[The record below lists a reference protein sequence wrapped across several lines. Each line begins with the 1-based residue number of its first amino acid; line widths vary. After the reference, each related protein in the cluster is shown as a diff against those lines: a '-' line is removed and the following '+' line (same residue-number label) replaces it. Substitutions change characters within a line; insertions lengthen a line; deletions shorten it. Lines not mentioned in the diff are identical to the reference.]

1 MNQRQVIIV
10 AVVCVFAVCLPCR
23 FYGDASL
30 PNIFGD
36 HMVIQQQKPV
46 IIWGWAD
53 AGEEV
58 DVRLGSQSA
67 SAKADSGGNWSVSLK
82 ALKASS
88 SPIQMIVK
96 AANTVTV
103 NDILVGEVWLCSG
116 QSNMEWGLGDAET
129 GSQEI
134 PQADFPKV
142 RLFKIN
148 SRPGPYPVSNV
159 NDNWRLSRP
168 DTVSDFTAVGYF
180 FGKHLHKE
188 LNVPVGLVQAAWGGT
203 RIEPWT
209 PRVGFEGQEAL
220 ADIVRQ
226 IDGAEVSYRSQLPGK
241 MKEMEAWIE
250 DAKRSLRDNKRI
262 PATPVW
268 PGHPIYSEGH
278 PTEPTCLYNS
288 FIYPIVPFAMRGA
301 IWYQGE
307 SNMGEAMLYYEKMK
321 ALISGWRNVWNDESM
336 SFYFVQLA
344 PFRRYGVD
352 DLPRIW
358 QAQTESL
365 KIPNTGMAVISDVGN
380 IEDIHPRN
388 KRDVGKRLALWAL
401 GKDYGGK
408 DIVFS
413 GPIYKSMKT
422 VGDKIEIS
430 FDYVGDGL
438 VTRNGKE
445 PDWFEIAGE
454 DKQFYP
460 AKAQIEGD
468 KILVSS
474 DKVASPAAVRFGW
487 DNIAEPNLM
496 NKNGLPA
503 SSFRTDNW

>member
-1 MNQRQVIIV
+1 M
-10 AVVCVFAVCLPCR
+10 
-23 FYGDASL
+23 
-30 PNIFGD
+30 
-36 HMVIQQQKPV
+36 
-46 IIWGWAD
+46 
-53 AGEEV
+53 
-58 DVRLGSQSA
+58 
-67 SAKADSGGNWSVSLK
+67 
-82 ALKASS
+82 
-88 SPIQMIVK
+88 
-96 AANTVTV
+96 

-116 QSNMEWGLGDAET
+116 QSNMEWGLGSAET

-134 PQADFPKV
+134 PQADFPKI

-148 SRPGPYPVSNV
+148 SSPNSYPVSNV
-159 NDNWRLSRP
+159 NDNWRVCGP

-220 ADIVRQ
+220 ADIVKR
-226 IDGAEVSYRSQLPGK
+226 IDEAEVSYRNQLPGK
-241 MKEMEAWIE
+241 MKEIEAWIE
-250 DAKRSLRDNKRI
+250 NTKRALIDNRRI
-262 PATPVW
+262 PATPDW
-268 PGHPIYSEGH
+268 PRHPIYSEGH
-278 PTEPTCLYNS
+278 PAEPTCLYNS
-288 FIYPIVPFAMRGA
+288 RIYPIVPFAMRGA

-307 SNMGEAMLYYEKMK
+307 SNVGEAMLYYEKMK

-344 PFRRYGVD
+344 PFRHYGVD

-365 KIPNTGMAVISDVGN
+365 KIPNTGMAVISDIGN

-401 GKDYGGK
+401 AKDYGRN
-408 DIVFS
+408 DTVFS
-413 GPIYKSMKT
+413 GPIYKSMRI
-422 VGDKIEIS
+422 VVDKIEIS

-438 VTRNGKE
+438 ATRDGKE

-454 DKQFYP
+454 DKQFHP
-460 AKAQIEGD
+460 AKAQIAGNR
-468 KILVSS
+468 IIVSS
-474 DKVASPAAVRFGW
+474 DKVASPTAVRFAWG
-487 DNIAEPNLM
+487 NIAEPNLM

-503 SSFRTDNW
+503 SSFRTDN